1 MEIRRSHGAT
11 ESIRCDTR
19 SFLLH
24 DLLHYAVEAEAGLDT
39 GFWGLLWSG
48 KTLSNMADRSGA
60 ALADA
65 HPGLMEVER
74 VVGCLTSAA
83 KGTSAQAL
91 LDQLAHNDGT
101 PEFSLPPWVDL
112 AFVMA
117 VQARMRALMGR
128 WNATP
133 FGDTMQ
139 LRWPSSA

>member
-1 MEIRRSHGAT
+1 MELRRPHGAA
-11 ESIRCDTR
+11 ESIPCDTR

-39 GFWGLLWSG
+39 GFWGLLRSG
-48 KTLSNMADRSGA
+48 KTLRDMADRSGA
-60 ALADA
+60 ALAEA
-65 HPGLMEVER
+65 HPGLMEIER

-101 PEFSLPPWVDL
+101 PGFSLPPWVDL
-112 AFVMA
+112 AYVTA
-117 VQARMRALMGR
+117 VQARMRALLGR

-133 FGDTMQ
+133 FGDTMRLQ
-139 LRWPSSA
+139 WPPPA